1 MDATISVI
9 CYKSKTLSNGEH
21 PLMLR
26 IAQNGKSKYKSLKIS
41 VTAKHWDFD
50 RNVPKPN
57 CPSKDLINKII
68 LKTKLEY
75 QQKVLEK
82 KANEEEF
89 TASSLIHEQK
99 NEIKAMTVEDFY
111 KQLIKELKEKG
122 QIGNSYAYLSSY
134 DNLKNFNKGRK
145 LNYTFSHIDVVFCKK
160 FEDWMRRKGNKD
172 TTISYQFRTLRAAF
186 NRAITA
192 KVVSKEKNPFSEF
205 KLSHLNTKTMKRALS
220 KSDILKIMDADCHD
234 KSELSQLAH
243 DLFCFSYLCGGI
255 SLVDMANL
263 TPDNI
268 IEGRLIYQR
277 QKTHGSINLQLSDRA
292 LQIIS
297 KYSDYQKKANYFFP
311 ILHCKRHVTPMQKH
325 NRVRKYCLHINH
337 ELKILAKELNITAN
351 VTTYVARHSFATIL
365 KKSGVNIGIISQALG
380 HQDIK
385 TTQIY
390 LSKFDNEQ
398 VDEAMKNLL

>member
-1 MDATISVI
+1 MNTTISVI
-9 CYKSKTLSNGEH
+9 CYKSKTLANGEH

-26 IAQNGKSKYKSLKIS
+26 IIQNRKTQYKSLNIS
-41 VTAKHWDFD
+41 VAAKHWDFD
-50 RNVPKPN
+50 KNAPKPK
-57 CPSKDLINKII
+57 CPHKDLINKII

-99 NEIKAMTVEDFY
+99 DEIKAMTVDDFY
-111 KQLIKELKEKG
+111 KQLINELKEKG

-172 TTISYQFRTLRAAF
+172 TTISFQFRTLRAVF
-186 NRAITA
+186 NRAISA
-192 KVVSKEKNPFSEF
+192 KAVSKDKNPFAEF

-220 KSDILKIMDADCHD
+220 KTDILKIMDADCHD

-263 TPDNI
+263 TPLINI
-268 IEGRLIYQR
+268 I
-277 QKTHGSINLQLSDRA
+277 K
-292 LQIIS
+292 
-297 KYSDYQKKANYFFP
+297 
-311 ILHCKRHVTPMQKH
+311 
-325 NRVRKYCLHINH
+325 
-337 ELKILAKELNITAN
+337 
-351 VTTYVARHSFATIL
+351 
-365 KKSGVNIGIISQALG
+365 
-380 HQDIK
+380 
-385 TTQIY
+385 
-390 LSKFDNEQ
+390 
-398 VDEAMKNLL
+398 VD